1 MEKVVQFSIDNE
13 LYNKF
18 VVALLLTNES
28 ENAALNKSVL
38 HYIKESLKCVD
49 NLHADVSK
57 PINHWEDIEQMKR
70 IRADMHQ
77 SWVNLRKA
85 VYKKKNI
92 PYSFGTVNVE
102 ASSDC
107 LLKRIERETNL
118 TADSILEYLDNN
130 HLGY

>member
-1 MEKVVQFSIDNE
+1 MEKVVQFSIDKE
-13 LYNKF
+13 LYDKF
-18 VVALLLTNES
+18 IVSLLLTNES
-28 ENAALNKSVL
+28 ESAALNKFVVR
-38 HYIKESLKCVD
+38 YIKEAFKHID
-49 NLHADVSK
+49 NLQADVNN
-57 PINHWEDIEQMKR
+57 PTNHWEDIEQMKR

-118 TADSILEYLDNN
+118 TADSILEYLNNN

>member
-28 ENAALNKSVL
+28 ESAALNKSVI
-38 HYIKESLKCVD
+38 HYIKESFKCID
-49 NLHADVSK
+49 NMQAGVSK
-57 PINHWEDIEQMKR
+57 PVSHWGDIEQMKR
-70 IRADMHQ
+70 IRAEMHQ

-85 VYKKKNI
+85 VYKRKNI
-92 PYSFGTVNVE
+92 PYRFGTANVE

-118 TADSILEYLDNN
+118 TVDSILEYLNN
-130 HLGY
+130 NCLGK

>member
-1 MEKVVQFSIDNE
+1 MEKVVQFSIDKE

-28 ENAALNKSVL
+28 ESAALNNAVIR
-38 HYIKESLKCVD
+38 YIKESFKSID
-49 NLHADVSK
+49 NLQTDVSK
-57 PINHWEDIEQMKR
+57 PKNHWGDIEQMKR
-70 IRADMHQ
+70 IRAEMHQ

-85 VYKKKNI
+85 VYKRKHI
-92 PYSFGTVNVE
+92 PYSFGTANVE

-118 TADSILEYLDNN
+118 TVDSILEYLNNN
-130 HLGY
+130 HLGQ

>member
-1 MEKVVQFSIDNE
+1 MEKVVQFSIDKE
-13 LYNKF
+13 LYDKF
-18 VVALLLTNES
+18 IVALLLTNENES
-28 ENAALNKSVL
+28 TALNKSVI
-38 HYIKESLKCVD
+38 HYIKESFKRID
-49 NLHADVSK
+49 NLQTDVSK
-57 PINHWEDIEQMKR
+57 PTNHLEDIEQMKR

-118 TADSILEYLDNN
+118 TADSVLEYLNNN

>member
-28 ENAALNKSVL
+28 ESVVLNKAVIQ
-38 HYIKESLKCVD
+38 YIKECFKHID
-49 NLHADVSK
+49 NLQVNEIK
-57 PINHWEDIEQMKR
+57 TKNHWEDIRQMKR
-70 IRADMHQ
+70 IRAETHQ

-85 VYKKKNI
+85 VYKRKHI
-92 PYSFGTVNVE
+92 PYSFGTSNVE

-118 TADSILEYLDNN
+118 TADSVLEYLDNN